1 MITCATIKELL
12 EWRNSTEFTGKSIGF
27 IPTMGS
33 LHIGHISL
41 IKQAKKTCD
50 KTIVSVF
57 VNPLQFAPSEDLETY
72 PRKIN
77 EDSKLLQ
84 EADVDCLFTPDVPE
98 LYPPHYRTFVA
109 VEELSDLLCGQHRQG
124 HFRGVTTVVLKLFNL
139 IRPHKAFFGE
149 KDYQQ
154 LVIIKK
160 MITDL
165 HIPVE
170 IVGCPTI
177 RDLDG
182 IAMSSRNI
190 YLNPQE
196 RKSATL
202 LYKALKGTKKI
213 ILDGEHRPKKIRQ
226 HMVNLLEQD
235 SIITIDYVAVCNPE
249 TLQELET
256 IENKTLL
263 AVACRIGKARLI
275 DNIIV
280 ELPAPG

>member
-1 MITCATIKELL
+1 MVTCATIKELL
-12 EWRNSTEFTGKSIGF
+12 EWRNSAELTGKSIGF

-33 LHIGHISL
+33 LHTGHISL

-72 PRKIN
+72 PRKLN
-77 EDSKLLQ
+77 DDSKLLQ
-84 EADVDCLFTPDVPE
+84 EADVDSLFTPDVTE

-139 IRPHKAFFGE
+139 VRPNQAFFGE

-160 MITDL
+160 MVTDL

-170 IVGCPTI
+170 IIGCPTI
-177 RDLDG
+177 REIDG
-182 IAMSSRNI
+182 LAMSSRNI
-190 YLNPQE
+190 YLNTQE

-213 ILDGEHRPKKIRQ
+213 ILDGERRPKKIRQ
-226 HMVNLLEQD
+226 HMVNLLDQD
-235 SIITIDYVAVCNPE
+235 SIITIDYVAVCNPK

-256 IENKTLL
+256 IENKILL

-280 ELPAPG
+280 ELPVG